1 MTAPHEMETC
11 PQCRQDGYTYDPVC
25 HIWCC
30 GRCQATETV
39 DEKTR
44 RERWHGELSAAR
56 REPLRARPAHKAGR
70 REHPLPLRA
79 RHVS

>member
-1 MTAPHEMETC
+1 MTAPHEMERC

-30 GRCQATETV
+30 GQCHATETV
-39 DEKTR
+39 DEKIR
-44 RERWHGELSAAR
+44 RETWQSELSAAR
-56 REPLRARPAHKAGR
+56 RKPLRARPAHKAGHHQ
-70 REHPLPLRA
+70 HPLPVRA